1 METVIRKRELMRITF
16 VGSVGN
22 LILLLFKFV
31 AGIWGHSSAMLAD
44 AVHSLS
50 DFVTDVVVIVF
61 VNISS
66 KPKDAG
72 HDYGHGKYETLA
84 TSIIG
89 LALLVVGVSLF
100 WDSLH
105 KVFDYWVLGE
115 PLESPG
121 WIALMAALVSI
132 LIKELLFQITYR
144 VGKRQNSQAVIANA
158 WHHRSDALSS
168 IGTTLGIGGA
178 ILLGPDW
185 HVLDPL
191 AAMVVSVFIVKVSL
205 ELMIPA
211 INDLLEQS
219 LPKEVENEILSI
231 ISENPKVKEP
241 HNLRT
246 RRIGNDFAIE
256 VHIRVDGD
264 MSVREA
270 HALTKEIERKLY
282 QKYGNTTHVVIH
294 VEPFRHK

>member
-219 LPKEVENEILSI
+219 LPKEIENEILSI

-294 VEPFRHK
+294 VEPFRPK

>member
-191 AAMVVSVFIVKVSL
+191 AAMLVSVFIVKVSL

-294 VEPFRHK
+294 VEPFRPK